1 MGNSNEELRNSI
13 EIQSLKR
20 RHLGGLIGF
29 RQGYH
34 NNYIMDVAEARE
46 KIYIPMY
53 RWMLEQKVLPMIQ
66 RLPEIPQ
73 QCDIVLL
80 DDSINCDINSVSQP
94 WSHAWLIKSYVEGNY
109 LYEDVYGIRKVNKV
123 VMVGQHMYYT
133 IKEVKCLKEIKS
145 DCVWGQL
152 ELGLDCDC

>member
-1 MGNSNEELRNSI
+1 
-13 EIQSLKR
+13 
-20 RHLGGLIGF
+20 
-29 RQGYH
+29 
-34 NNYIMDVAEARE
+34 MDVAEARE

-53 RWMLEQKVLPMIQ
+53 RWMLEQKVLPIIQ
-66 RLPEIPQ
+66 RLREIAQ

-94 WSHAWLIKSYVEGNY
+94 LSHAWLIKSYVEGNY
-109 LYEDVYGIRKVNKV
+109 PYEDVYGIRKVNKV

-145 DCVWGQL
+145 DCIGGNCCLVYFVYFVYWDILVYFCVFWYILVYSAQAVYI
-152 ELGLDCDC
+152 